1 MKKFL
6 KITTPILLVALVLLS
21 SCDIFSMFA
30 KKGTVT
36 GVVYSSAAG
45 HPRMEGVKVTASGSS
60 ASATTNSNGEFTIEL
75 PAGQRTLHFKK
86 SGYQFTDV
94 TVTVVADDTTAVG
107 EDIVGYPE
115 LTSGQYRIVLT
126 WGENPRDLDSHLLLP
141 DGIEDVYYSHK
152 VASDSSANLDWDDTT
167 SYGPETV
174 TIVTQKSGDY
184 YYSVYHFAGSG
195 YIGTSSAVVKV
206 YNSSGLQKTY
216 TVSSAP
222 GASTSTKRW
231 WQVFKLNGSTI
242 TPINQ
247 LADSLK

>member
-60 ASATTNSNGEFTIEL
+60 ASATTDSNGEFTIEL
-75 PAGQRTLHFKK
+75 PAGQRTLHFAK
-86 SGYQFTDV
+86 SGYQFSDV
-94 TVTVVADDTTAVG
+94 TVEVVADEETVVS

-126 WGENPRDLDSHLLLP
+126 WGADPRDLDSHLILP
-141 DGIEDVYYSHK
+141 SGEDVYYYHK
-152 VASDSSANLDWDDTT
+152 VASDGSANLDWDDTD
-167 SYGPETV
+167 SYGPETI
-174 TIVTQKSGDY
+174 TIDTMKTGTY
-184 YYSVYHFAGSG
+184 YYSVYHFAGDETVGRSG
-195 YIGTSSAVVKV
+195 AVVKV
-206 YNSSGLQKTY
+206 YKSSGLWKTY
-216 TVSSAP
+216 EVSRAP
-222 GASTSTKRW
+222 NASSSTGRW
-231 WQVFKLNGSTI
+231 WQVFTLSGSSI
-242 TPINQ
+242 EEVNKI
-247 LADSLK
+247 ADTAK